1 MTDSLQPFIR
11 NLLRY
16 GAGALLAAGF
26 LPQEVHDQFI
36 DLSVLGPIA
45 GVIMSVIS
53 GVWYRYAKNN
63 DKPT

>member
-36 DLSVLGPIA
+36 DLSVLGPVA
-45 GVIMSVIS
+45 AAIMSATS
-53 GVWYRYAKNN
+53 GLWYRYAKKNG
-63 DKPT
+63 KPT